1 MGQQPYEIIA
11 GPAELYLAPVGE
23 AFPAIGTEP
32 PGGNWTLIAT
42 LGTQEYGEEGVT
54 VSHEESVEDFRG
66 LGSTGPIKSFRTEE
80 ELTIAVMVHDLTLE
94 EYAKA
99 FDFVTVATDSDD
111 KTMDIY
117 KSHEVAYRALLVRT
131 NGLGPYGANYNLQYE
146 VPRVRSDSTPEVVFQ
161 KGIPVGLALQFRAL
175 EDLSAASESARF
187 GIIRTQ
193 FQN

>member
-11 GPAELYLAPVGE
+11 GPAEIYVAPVGE
-23 AFPAIGTEP
+23 SFPAIGTEP
-32 PGGNWTLIAT
+32 PGGNWTLLAT

-54 VSHEESVEDFRG
+54 VSHQESVEDFRG

-80 ELTIAVMVHDLTLE
+80 ELTIAAMIHDLTLE
-94 EYAKA
+94 EYARA
-99 FDFVTVATDSDD
+99 INFVTVATDSDD

-117 KSHEVAYRALLVRT
+117 KSNEVAYRALLVR
-131 NGLGPYGANYNLQYE
+131 GAGPYGANYNLQYE
-146 VPRVRSDSTPEVVFQ
+146 VPRVRSDSALEIVFQ
-161 KGIPVGLALQFRAL
+161 KGTPAGLALQFRAL

-187 GIIRTQ
+187 GNLRSQ

>member
-11 GPAELYLAPVGE
+11 GPAEIYVAPVGE
-23 AFPAIGTEP
+23 SFPAIGTEP
-32 PGGNWTLIAT
+32 PGGNWTLLAT

-54 VSHEESVEDFRG
+54 VSHQESVEDFRG

-80 ELTIAVMVHDLTLE
+80 ELTIAAMIHDLTLE
-94 EYAKA
+94 EYARA
-99 FDFVTVATDSDD
+99 INFVTVATDSDD

-117 KSHEVAYRALLVRT
+117 KSHEVAYRALLVR
-131 NGLGPYGANYNLQYE
+131 GAGPYGANYNLQYE
-146 VPRVRSDSTPEVVFQ
+146 VPRVRSDSALEIVFQ
-161 KGIPVGLALQFRAL
+161 KGTPAGLALQFRAL

-187 GIIRTQ
+187 GILRSQ